1 MKEIKKNGPVQ
12 MVFKVFNDFFMYKSG
27 IYSRH
32 NRSQT
37 LSNEISYHSVN
48 VFGWNYTTNGI
59 AYWVKLN

>member
-1 MKEIKKNGPVQ
+1 

-32 NRSQT
+32 PRAQT